1 MKKIVASTALAA
13 MITPPLAV
21 SADTTVVTAHEEP
34 AIVEQAPEECCTP
47 DLGGFYAA
55 LGIGGSFLKCEIKDK
70 NTGNNVFSKNT
81 NRFIGTVGLGY
92 GKVFKDKFYIGLE
105 ALLDFTK
112 NKKWGMDNG
121 DGTTT
126 HLESK
131 GLFPSVGLR
140 LGYVVPKYNTMV
152 YLKVSGS
159 YSQME
164 GWSDDDP
171 EKEKVSKIAPS
182 LALGVEKAFGK
193 RFTARLEGDYR
204 FKSKK
209 TEENA
214 ELKAHEGFTVRALV
228 SYNVRF

>member
-1 MKKIVASTALAA
+1 M
-13 MITPPLAV
+13 
-21 SADTTVVTAHEEP
+21 
-34 AIVEQAPEECCTP
+34 
-47 DLGGFYAA
+47 
-55 LGIGGSFLKCEIKDK
+55 
-70 NTGNNVFSKNT
+70 
-81 NRFIGTVGLGY
+81 
-92 GKVFKDKFYIGLE
+92 
-105 ALLDFTK
+105 LDFTK
-112 NKKWGMDNG
+112 NKKWDLDNG
-121 DGTTT
+121 DGSTA

-159 YSQME
+159 YSKLE
-164 GWSDDDP
+164 SFSDGDS
-171 EKEKVSKIAPS
+171 EKIKVDKIAPS
-182 LALGVEKAFGK
+182 LALGLEKAFGK